1 MVIFMRKFY
10 IFGINEEFNIL
21 NKDDTYDL
29 YRQMEN
35 IKNLDK
41 NNFYDAVKIYET
53 IAHKIDDKKL
63 EIEIYNNHKYSYYYT
78 KYNNVHMVNNYYKNE
93 ESKLTVNK
101 AYLLLETNM
110 IKSAF
115 FEDLKNKGLFVC
127 DFENKDYFWLD
138 SLYNS

>member
-1 MVIFMRKFY
+1 MRKFY

-41 NNFYDAVKIYET
+41 DNFYDAVRIYET

-63 EIEIYNNHKYSYYYT
+63 EREIYNNHKYSYYYT
-78 KYNNVHMVNNYYKNE
+78 KYKNIHMVNNYYKNE
-93 ESKLTVNK
+93 ESKLVVNK

-110 IKSAF
+110 PNSAF
-115 FEDLKNKGLFVC
+115 FEDLKNKGLFAC
-127 DFENKDYFWLD
+127 DFENKDYFWVD